1 MTDARSKRLQPED
14 YFRQHYEQGVRP
26 DGRTGLTSL
35 RPVSISTGS
44 ISSAD
49 GSAVVKQ
56 GDTIVV
62 CGIKLEISEPKPEKP
77 KSGWC
82 KF

>member
-1 MTDARSKRLQPED
+1 MVDLAGQPIRSLVSNWLAHDPA
-14 YFRQHYEQGVRP
+14 
-26 DGRTGLTSL
+26 L

-44 ISSAD
+44 ISTSD

-62 CGIKLEISEPKPEKP
+62 CGIKLEISEPKTEKP

-82 KF
+82 EF